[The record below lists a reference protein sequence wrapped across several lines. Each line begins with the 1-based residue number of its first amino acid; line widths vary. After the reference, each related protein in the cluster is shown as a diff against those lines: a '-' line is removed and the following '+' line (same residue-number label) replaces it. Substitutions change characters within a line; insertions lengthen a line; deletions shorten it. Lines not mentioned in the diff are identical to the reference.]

1 MPVIKYLKQFNAE
14 FLILITISELKMMS
28 NLAALLSRGTVLTE
42 WNDRLLLYFKLNDA
56 QHFYYIKKI

>member
-1 MPVIKYLKQFNAE
+1 MPAIKYLKQFNAE